1 MLNAGLGALLALVL
15 VRVAARYAREGRV
28 WLFDVAVGV
37 VVCAA
42 ALLRDRLRG
51 WAPVFGL
58 AVAGTAGLVAV
69 VAGLPGE
76 PGGAA
81 VLGLL
86 VLAGTAVR
94 SLPAR
99 RAAGVAFGGVTLFAG
114 GLFGVEHTAGASTT
128 AFRIG
133 LQLWCV
139 GLGCGLGLRFRD
151 HRRRAMAES
160 VRRDERL
167 ALARELHDVVAH
179 HITGVVLQAQ
189 GARIVARRNPE
200 QLDGTLAGIEAAG
213 TEALAAMR
221 RVVGL
226 LRDAED
232 AVGTASGPEQLVDLV
247 RRFEGHGPA
256 VRLDQPTGTADW
268 PPEVTS
274 TVHRIV
280 QEGLTNI
287 ARHAAH
293 ARSAVVSVRRVD
305 AGVAVE
311 VRDDAPPVSVRPPR
325 PGGFGLIGMR
335 ERVAMAAGKFRA
347 GPTAAGGFEVFARL
361 PLDARPAPALQSQ
374 LTGGPS

>member
-1 MLNAGLGALLALVL
+1 
-15 VRVAARYAREGRV
+15 
-28 WLFDVAVGV
+28 
-37 VVCAA
+37 
-42 ALLRDRLRG
+42 
-51 WAPVFGL
+51 
-58 AVAGTAGLVAV
+58 
-69 VAGLPGE
+69 
-76 PGGAA
+76 
-81 VLGLL
+81 
-86 VLAGTAVR
+86 
-94 SLPAR
+94 
-99 RAAGVAFGGVTLFAG
+99 
-114 GLFGVEHTAGASTT
+114 
-128 AFRIG
+128 
-133 LQLWCV
+133 
-139 GLGCGLGLRFRD
+139 
-151 HRRRAMAES
+151 
-160 VRRDERL
+160 
-167 ALARELHDVVAH
+167 LHDVVAH

-232 AVGTASGPEQLVDLV
+232 AVGTAAGPEQLVDLV

-256 VRLDQPTGTADW
+256 VRLDQPTGTAHW

-335 ERVAMAAGKFRA
+335 ERVEALGGTLYA
-347 GPTAAGGFEVFARL
+347 GPGPGAGSEGAGWTVSAVL
-361 PLDARPAPALQSQ
+361 PLEERR
-374 LTGGPS
+374 